1 MFKDLHLFEA
11 EFEALEG
18 ALICHPVWQ
27 TIHVWSL
34 TLYIVGL
41 LMSLHVQCILEV
53 SLHCTCSPVACQS
66 VNQIQ

>member
-41 LMSLHVQCILEV
+41 SMSLHVY
-53 SLHCTCSPVACQS
+53 
-66 VNQIQ
+66 